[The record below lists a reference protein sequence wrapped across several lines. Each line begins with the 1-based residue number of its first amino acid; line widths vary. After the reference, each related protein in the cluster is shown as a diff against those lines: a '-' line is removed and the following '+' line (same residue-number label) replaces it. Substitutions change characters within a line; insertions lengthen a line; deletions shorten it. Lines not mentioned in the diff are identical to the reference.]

1 MAENKNSFIK
11 SKMNKD
17 LDDRIIPNNEYRD
30 AQNIAVSRSENEDV
44 GALESILGN
53 ELVFSNNGLK
63 TIGQYVDERNGFIY
77 YFVTDW
83 SKLGLAPSTSNHR
96 IYRWQPTSG
105 NNTPTIL
112 VDGYFLNFSTLAPV
126 YGVSLLEE
134 LLFFTDNRNQPRNIN
149 VLTASLDVSNT
160 YYKDEESITVCK
172 YFPYEAP
179 SLIDLRSVSSL
190 KPSTMS
196 DAQNLP
202 EITIGAIVFA
212 TENLNVA
219 RYRNGDL
226 ITHAVTRS
234 DWIDANTNETGAW
247 CYYENNLANGVIYQ
261 KLYNSWAVRD
271 SRNICPY
278 GYDVVDEADYLNLNT
293 QVGVT
298 GTGSIKSTDNWLNS
312 SSASNNST
320 GFDSQPSGER
330 IATSDTDD
338 FQEIYTNAK
347 YWIKGG
353 LKYYSILDNNNVPTI
368 ETALISPAT
377 GYGSLVGG
385 TTYNNA
391 TDVATVAVNPAIGT
405 GAIVTITANNGPVT
419 NVVLT
424 SGGAGYNIGDVLTIS
439 GGTDDATITVTSIGI
454 NESIM
459 GFAVRVIKEVGFK
472 GWQGDP
478 EFIKDKFVRFSYRFK
493 FDDGE
498 YSLIA
503 PFSQDCYIPLQEG
516 RFVNDDEDN
525 ALRSTIIDFMQNSIN
540 NIILNIELPSLDIVD
555 DYKIEE
561 IDIIYKESDSL
572 TYKILQNVPVNKT
585 FTSNLNDTN
594 IYQYTYESTVPFKTL
609 PTDETTRVFD
619 KVPVRARAQE
629 ISGNRIMYG
638 NFVQSYN
645 APLSLDYAAG
655 SSDKNAQEYEEY
667 PQHSVKQNR
676 NYQVGVILADKWGRQ
691 TDVILSSKDNV
702 LVAGGQPT
710 EGSNFFTTYRP
721 VENAGTVLGWL
732 GESLTM
738 RFDDVITVNGDPTGL
753 YAVPVSYQAIASP
766 TTGFSSPFPSFLD
779 YSVQVLNTVAN
790 QTVYTFN
797 NISVQDIGVTNIFS
811 LWINQGNGWVLINST
826 DYGVTDDGDDQSVV
840 TLTASIPAS
849 SSYKI
854 RARLLY
860 DNQYKYEIL
869 NITDAD
875 KIFKV
880 NKKLRGKYQD
890 YVEIKSVSGT
900 TDTVDIRTNH
910 EISDTYIFIG
920 DSIPASNP
928 TTRVESITDLTVSN
942 FVYDINV
949 TGFYS
954 YRIVIKQQEQ
964 EYYNVYLPGIID
976 GYPIQGNTTEI
987 GDTSFCVLTHDN
999 INKVPRE
1006 LTDVGAQ
1013 DTQFNSN
1020 LNMFGRVTNI
1030 AATVSNQQFGP
1041 NSTPDIVELIGS
1053 IQKVFPDVDYDGDA
1067 GSAPAAGKI
1076 NNNAIFDI
1084 DQKPFIAKI
1093 NTQKSIG
1100 ILQGDYNTQSAGAE
1114 YPDYLDLAVYET
1126 APTVSN
1132 LDLFYETSTTG
1143 LISDLNY
1150 AIQTA
1155 GTQIIGLSTFTW
1167 LHNEGDCG
1175 GAQLTTPFF
1184 ALTPDGNDV
1193 TSTAAFLSVYSFDSN
1208 DDVVTSVNRSQEFAL
1223 QSAGGGAFRIDLA
1236 ADTIAGVPHA
1246 ALTGFSYLQKY
1257 QFTIEFTQADGTT
1270 STQQFTRTLLNDP
1283 PVIELTQ
1290 APQPTLADTTIMKWT
1305 GYSGLLA
1312 SGPGVV
1318 RGYNGSCA
1326 PCNRTVD
1333 LEWVIESTRWQDA
1346 TGAWYGYITGQN
1358 PTGTPTTS
1366 DIAYYYFIKGQQ
1378 QQNQSTCTTGSNE
1391 NFYGLW
1397 LERKNPGGLGGTLE
1411 GDFLAANLHEVTM
1424 KLVDKNGTD
1433 ASTSLAIQYTPIASS
1448 YTGVRANWYTSNI
1461 TSGNPGYINPA
1472 LQWQSPPTGAV
1483 GMTPGCPTSTSTAAL
1498 PIWVGEVANW
1508 TNQTQYIYAKVVRN
1522 GTGQSQFIA
1531 VVSGYNTTTT
1541 TAFQAPASGTGAP
1554 FASFTSPITISDST
1568 SNDSYSILATLQ
1580 PFNPTQAQIN
1590 VGVRPGD
1597 SGTDPVTSTSY
1608 DWSQCCLINM
1618 KIEFTTAFCA
1628 SGVSLTL
1635 VSDTVLQSPPPSP
1648 ELVNPASGSPP
1659 FVSSAWFKTN
1669 AWPS

>member
-11 SKMNKD
+11 SRMNKD
-17 LDDRIIPNNEYRD
+17 LDDRIIPSNEYRD

-53 ELVFSNNGLK
+53 ELVFSSAGTIQ
-63 TIGQYVDERNGFIY
+63 TIGKYVDERNGFIY
-77 YFVTDW
+77 YFATDHNG
-83 SKLGLAPSTSNHR
+83 SGLAPSTTTHR

-105 NNTPTIL
+105 SNTPTIL
-112 VDGYFLNFSTLAPV
+112 VDGYFLNFSTLAPI

-149 VLTASLDVSNT
+149 VLTASLDVNNT

-179 SLIDLRSVSSL
+179 SLIDLRSVSDL

-212 TENLNVA
+212 TENLNVTK
-219 RYRNGDL
+219 YRNGDL
-226 ITHAVTRS
+226 ITHAETRS
-234 DWIDANTNETGAW
+234 DWVNANTNEAGAW

-261 KLYNSWAVRD
+261 KLYNSWAVKD

-278 GYDVVDEADYLNLNT
+278 GYDVVDESEYTNLNI

-298 GTGSIKSTDNWLNS
+298 GTGSIKSTDNWTS
-312 SSASNNST
+312 TSSASNNST

-330 IATSDTDD
+330 IATSDAVD
-338 FQEIYTNAK
+338 FQEINTNAK

-353 LKYYSILDNNNVPTI
+353 LKYYSILDTNDVPTI
-368 ETALISPAT
+368 ETALISAVT
-377 GYGSLVGG
+377 GFGSLIGG
-385 TTYNNA
+385 TTYNSA
-391 TDVATVAVNPAIGT
+391 TDVATVAVGPATGT
-405 GAIVTITANNGPVT
+405 GAIVTITASNGPVT

-424 SGGAGYNIGDVLTIS
+424 SGGSGYNVGDVLTIS
-439 GGTDDATITVTSIGI
+439 GGTDDATITVTSISI

-459 GFAVRVIKEVGFK
+459 GFAVRVVKEVGFK

-540 NIILNIELPSLDIVD
+540 NIVLNIELPSLNIIE
-555 DYKIEE
+555 DYKVEE

-572 TYKILQNVPVNKT
+572 TYKILQSIPVNNT
-585 FTSNLNDTN
+585 FISYLNNTN

-629 ISGNRIMYG
+629 ISGNRVMYG

-655 SSDKNAQEYEEY
+655 STDKNAQEYEEY
-667 PQHSVKQNR
+667 PQHSVKQNS

-702 LVAGGQPT
+702 LVAGEQPT

-721 VENAGTVLGWL
+721 VENAATVLGWL

-738 RFDDVITVNGDPTGL
+738 RFDDIITVNGNPAGL
-753 YAVPVSYQAIASP
+753 YAIPVSYQAIAP
-766 TTGFSSPFPSFLD
+766 FASPFPSFLN
-779 YSVQVLNTVAN
+779 YSVEILNTVAN

-840 TLTASIPAS
+840 TLTASIPTS
-849 SSYKI
+849 SGYELK
-854 RARLLY
+854 AQLLY
-860 DNQYKYEIL
+860 DSKFRYVIF
-869 NITDAD
+869 NIANALT
-875 KIFKV
+875 IFTV

-900 TDTVDIRTNH
+900 TNIDIRTDY
-910 EISDTYIFIG
+910 EIANSYMFIG
-920 DSIPASNP
+920 DTDPSTNTS
-928 TTRVESITDLTVSN
+928 TRTETRQTITVSN
-942 FVYDINV
+942 FIYDINV

-1013 DTQFNSN
+1013 DTQFNSK

-1030 AATVSNQQFGP
+1030 TSTVSNQQFGP

-1053 IQKVFPDVDYDGDA
+1053 IQKVFPDVTYDGTPGSPPSA
-1067 GSAPAAGKI
+1067 GI

-1100 ILQGDYNTQSAGAE
+1100 ILQSDYNSQAAGAE

-1155 GTQIIGLSTFTW
+1155 GTQIIGLSPFTW

-1208 DDVVTSVNRSQEFAL
+1208 DDVVTSVNRSQEFSL
-1223 QSAGGGAFRIDLA
+1223 QNAGGGSFRIDLA
-1236 ADTIAGVPHA
+1236 ASNVAGVPHA

-1257 QFTIEFTQADGTT
+1257 QFTIQFTQADGTT

-1290 APQPTLADTTIMKWT
+1290 APQPRALDTTIMKWT
-1305 GYSGLLA
+1305 GYSGFA
-1312 SGPGVV
+1312 TYGPGVL

-1333 LEWVIESTRWQDA
+1333 LEWVIESARWQNA
-1346 TGAWYGYITGQN
+1346 AGAWYGYITGQS
-1358 PTGTPTTS
+1358 PTGTPTSS
-1366 DIAYYYFIKGQQ
+1366 DIAYYYFIKGQG
-1378 QQNQSTCTTGSNE
+1378 QQNQSTCTTASNE

-1397 LERKNPGGLGGTLE
+1397 LERKNPSGLGGTLE

-1433 ASTSLAIQYTPIASS
+1433 ASTSFAIQYTPQALF
-1448 YTGVRANWYTSNI
+1448 YTGIRANWYTSNI
-1461 TSGNPGYINPA
+1461 TSGNPGYIDPA

-1531 VVSGYNTTTT
+1531 KVSGYNTTT
-1541 TAFQAPASGTGAP
+1541 APNFEAPASGTGAQN
-1554 FASFTSPITISDST
+1554 ATFTQEITVSDST
-1568 SNDSYSILATLQ
+1568 SNDSYYILATLQ
-1580 PFNPTQAQIN
+1580 PFNPTQAQLN
-1590 VGVRPGD
+1590 VGVRPGY

-1618 KIEFTTAFCA
+1618 KIEFTTASCA

-1635 VSDTVLQSPPPSP
+1635 VSDTIGNQNPPPNP
-1648 ELVNPASGSPP
+1648 ELVGPASGSPP
-1659 FVSSAWFKTN
+1659 FVSNVWFKTTG
-1669 AWPS
+1669 WPS